1 MPCRDGPLSQVI
13 IHNQDQHQHQQHHQ
27 YQDQH
32 STLISTSKLQHH
44 HQDQDQHKCQ
54 SCRDV
59 PDLKTPSTLRGLCDD
74 SVMFFNE
81 VKHLLFEQ
89 TIFYVTL
96 ILLFCQNPQPRR
108 LQDPCER
115 LEGGQDGVAHE
126 DVGLRLHALEGG
138 HRGHLRLQEAPQR
151 MRTPQLS
158 DPLQSE
164 HQIILTQK
172 FFQTMFYR
180 CVNSTG
186 LTSMQKELTG
196 ES

>member
-1 MPCRDGPLSQVI
+1 
-13 IHNQDQHQHQQHHQ
+13 
-27 YQDQH
+27 
-32 STLISTSKLQHH
+32 
-44 HQDQDQHKCQ
+44 
-54 SCRDV
+54 
-59 PDLKTPSTLRGLCDD
+59 
-74 SVMFFNE
+74 MFFNE

-108 LQDPCER
+108 LQDSCER

-164 HQIILTQK
+164 HQNILTQK

>member
-1 MPCRDGPLSQVI
+1 M
-13 IHNQDQHQHQQHHQ
+13 
-27 YQDQH
+27 
-32 STLISTSKLQHH
+32 QHH

-126 DVGLRLHALEGG
+126 DVGLQPAAVEGDP
-138 HRGHLRLQEAPQR
+138 RGHLRLQAEPQR
-151 MRTPQLS
+151 VRASQLYH
-158 DPLQSE
+158 PIQGWL
-164 HQIILTQK
+164 L
-172 FFQTMFYR
+172 
-180 CVNSTG
+180 
-186 LTSMQKELTG
+186 
-196 ES
+196 